1 MFDFFTRR
9 TAKEYMEE
17 AKEKYI
23 LPEETKIK
31 PKEPQEYFRVGY
43 VEETGMTT
51 LTFLAP
57 NGYST
62 TLSMNQQA
70 CEQMIRMIRATY
82 VDDTPRENESNG

>member
-17 AKEKYI
+17 AREKYS

-51 LTFLAP
+51 LTFLAE

-62 TLSMNQQA
+62 TLSMNRAA

-82 VDDTPRENESNG
+82 PEEHPTEEETNG

>member
-17 AKEKYI
+17 AKEKYC
-23 LPEETKIK
+23 LPEEAKIK

-51 LTFLAP
+51 LTLMAP
-57 NGYST
+57 NGYSS
-62 TLSMNQQA
+62 TLSMSQQA

-82 VDDTPRENESNG
+82 PAEQPREEPTE

>member
-1 MFDFFTRR
+1 MFDFFSRR
-9 TAKEYMEE
+9 TAKEIMDE
-17 AKEKYI
+17 AKEKYT
-23 LPEETKIK
+23 LPEEAKIK

-62 TLSMNQQA
+62 TLSMNQTA

-82 VDDTPRENESNG
+82 TESTPTEDDKE

>member
-17 AKEKYI
+17 AKEKYS

-31 PKEPQEYFRVGY
+31 PKEPQEHFRVGY

-51 LTFLAP
+51 LTLMAP
-57 NGYST
+57 NGYSS

-82 VDDTPRENESNG
+82 NEEQPTENE

>member
-9 TAKEYMEE
+9 TAQDYIDE

-23 LPEETKIK
+23 MLEETKIK
-31 PKEPQEYFRVGY
+31 PKDPQEYFRVGY

-62 TLSMNQQA
+62 TLSMNRQA

-82 VDDTPRENESNG
+82 PEETPKEEETNG

>member
-1 MFDFFTRR
+1 MFDFSRRR
-9 TAKEYMEE
+9 TAKELMDE

-43 VEETGMTT
+43 IEETGMTT

-57 NGYST
+57 NGYSS

-70 CEQMIRMIRATY
+70 CEQMIRMLRATY
-82 VDDTPRENESNG
+82 HQEQPTEGDEDA